1 MSQLKSS
8 FELTEKFSA
17 FFTGGQLVVTSDG
30 GKLFCGC
37 GKEIKVVDVK
47 SGRVESTFGQEE
59 DEEITQFIVTKDDE
73 FLILATQN
81 QLFRQWKWKD
91 KLLVKTWRSVH
102 NAPVT
107 TLAFDPTVTLL
118 ASGSAD
124 QTVKVWDVVRGYYTH
139 NFRGHTGVVRLA
151 VFHPKPGQL
160 ELVTAAE
167 DYTVKIWDLKSS
179 SLILSS
185 QCHTSLVA
193 SVAFAE
199 DGDIMYSGGR
209 DNVVCVWKTAKWK
222 VFKTIPVFEPI
233 VCISVPLE
241 FPSLIDE
248 DEDGTSR
255 FITVSTTG
263 QVRVVNAQSGKRE
276 YSNNCR
282 LSDLADD
289 KEDADAYITQA
300 VYCSDLNGLILATY
314 DQNIILLS
322 KDFTTEKQLCGHLDD
337 VLSVK
342 FVGAEDSHIAV
353 ATNTDLLKV
362 FNKATWECQLLQ
374 GHSDII
380 TSLDVHTNFII
391 SGSKDSSIRL
401 WQLCPN
407 TGYITCLGS
416 GHGHTETVQAVCL
429 AKSGARPPFIASGSV
444 DRTLKIWAF
453 PGESDVT
460 PMTTLRVITTECG
473 HDKDINSIAIAP
485 NNKVLVTGSQDKTAK
500 VWKIDD
506 DLTGLTLLSVLRGHK
521 RGIWAVQFSPVD
533 QIVATSSGDG
543 HIKLWSMTDF
553 TCVRTLEGHDSSVLS
568 FSFMSQGR
576 QILSSGSDGLLKL
589 WLIKTSECL
598 KTLDGHEAK
607 VWTTAISKDGEV
619 LLSGGADSTL
629 ILWKD
634 VTEQE
639 ELVKMEQIQKQVMQE
654 QVLQNLIVDKKF
666 VRALGLAISLN
677 KPYMALNVM
686 KEIVGQEEGEKQLEK
701 LICKLRM
708 DQIGSLLKF
717 AVSWNTNSRNCQVA
731 QLLLSLLL
739 RNFLP
744 GELLKLPD
752 IQNVVE
758 ALTVYT
764 DRHLQ
769 RLDTLL
775 IDSHFAGYC
784 YSCMKNA

>member
-1 MSQLKSS
+1 MSRLKTS
-8 FELTEKFSA
+8 FALSEKFSA
-17 FFTGGQLVVTSDG
+17 FFTGGQLQVTSDG
-30 GKLFCGC
+30 GKLFCSC

-47 SGRVESTFGQEE
+47 TGRVESTFGQEE
-59 DEEITQFIVTKDDE
+59 DEEITQFVLTKDDE

-107 TLAFDPTVTLL
+107 SLAFDPTVTLL

-124 QTVKVWDVVRGYYTH
+124 FTVKLWDIVRGYFTH
-139 NFRGHTGVVRLA
+139 NFRGHTGVVRLTS
-151 VFHPKPGQL
+151 FHPSPDRLQ
-160 ELVTAAE
+160 LVTAAE

-185 QCHTSLVA
+185 QCHTSLVT
-193 SVAFAE
+193 SVAFA
-199 DGDIMYSGGR
+199 DGGDTMYSAGK

-233 VCISVPLE
+233 VSVLVPLE
-241 FPSLIDE
+241 FPSLVDE
-248 DEDGTSR
+248 DEASR

-263 QVRVVNAQSGKRE
+263 EVRVINAQSGKRE

-282 LSDLADD
+282 LSDLDSS
-289 KEDADAYITQA
+289 KEDGDAYLTQA
-300 VYCSDLNGLILATY
+300 VYCADLNGIILATY
-314 DQNIILLS
+314 DQNIIILS

-337 VLSVK
+337 VLSVR
-342 FVGAEDSHIAV
+342 FVGDGDSHVAV
-353 ATNTDLLKV
+353 ATNTELLKV
-362 FNKATWECQLLQ
+362 FSKESWECQLLQ

-380 TSLDVHTNFII
+380 TCLDVHGNFIV
-391 SGSKDSSIRL
+391 SASKDSSIRL
-401 WQLCPN
+401 WQLSSD
-407 TGYITCLGS
+407 TGYVTCVATGQ
-416 GHGHTETVQAVCL
+416 GHTQAVQAASL
-429 AKSGARPPFIASGSV
+429 ARSGARPAFIASGGV

-453 PGESDVT
+453 PVESDVT
-460 PMTTLRVITTECG
+460 PMSTLRVCATEHA
-473 HDKDINSIAIAP
+473 HDKDINSIAVAP
-485 NNKVLVTGSQDKTAK
+485 NDKILATGSQDKTAK
-500 VWKIDD
+500 VWSVNDS
-506 DLTGLTLLSVLRGHK
+506 LNGLTLLAVLRGHK
-521 RGIWAVQFSPVD
+521 RGVWGVQFSPVD
-533 QIVATSSGDG
+533 QVVATCSGDG
-543 HIKLWSMTDF
+543 HIKLWSITDF
-553 TCVRTLEGHDSSVLS
+553 SCVRTFEGHDSSVLS
-568 FSFMSQGR
+568 ISFLSQGR

-607 VWTTAISKDGEV
+607 VWATAISKEEDY
-619 LLSGGADSTL
+619 LLSGGADSAL

-634 VTEQE
+634 VTEEEEVAKQE
-639 ELVKMEQIQKQVMQE
+639 EMQKQIVQE
-654 QVLQNLIVDKKF
+654 QVLSNLIADKKF

-677 KPYMALNVM
+677 KPFMALNVM
-686 KEIVGQEEGEKQLEK
+686 KEIVKQEDGAK
-701 LICKLRM
+701 LMERLVCKLRM

-717 AVSWNTNSRNCQVA
+717 AVDWNTNSRNCQVA
-731 QLLLSLLL
+731 QLLLSLIL

-744 GELLKLPD
+744 GELVQLPD

-769 RLDTLL
+769 RLDSLL
-775 IDSHFAGYC
+775 IDSHFAEYC
-784 YSCMKNA
+784 YSCMKTA